1 MRTLATKQPGND
13 FAKQKKNGDKVRSRS
28 VSPLSTGMP
37 LLQHQCACGGGCPRC
52 QEKLG
57 IQTKLKISE
66 PGDKYEQEADRIAD
80 EVMRMPEPRQ
90 RETQPKSSLGISSS
104 SIVQRQVEGE
114 TQQEQ
119 LSRPS
124 PFCRQEGDRCI
135 DRGCSQFGRVCEPI
149 EPGTMKGCRCLPTS
163 LPTSQASILQ
173 RHGTKSPAE
182 HLLLQRACSGC
193 SREVKPEETEPISIM
208 TKGLDGG
215 SCDSV
220 PDDESMMGQED
231 DEELATTAMAKP
243 ATGSFNRSAHSLERL
258 LSHSRG
264 GGNPLSGT
272 VRSFMESR
280 FGRDLSVVRIH
291 TDRYAVRMAKALN
304 AEAFASGRDVY
315 FGEGRYSP
323 STTTGKR
330 LLAHELTHTIQQSGN
345 WSTGQEETV
354 HPYIQRFTLK
364 GFPPTEEA
372 AMNAAVPA
380 AIAKVKACSQLSWY
394 GKSEIPKAL
403 NFVRYDYVPDLGLCG
418 WTFPSSWYIKI
429 GQQAFDTS
437 RCCDLPSTLAHEAS
451 HTVWYTEGKARKM
464 ECNCFGC
471 SC

>member
-1 MRTLATKQPGND
+1 MRAIATKQPTND
-13 FAKQKKNGDKVRSRS
+13 SAKQKKSGDKGRSRS

-37 LLQHQCACGGGCPRC
+37 LLQRQCSCGGGCPRC
-52 QEKLG
+52 KKSP
-57 IQTKLKISE
+57 IQAKLKISE

-80 EVMRMPEPRQ
+80 EVMRMPEP
-90 RETQPKSSLGISSS
+90 G
-104 SIVQRQVEGE
+104 
-114 TQQEQ
+114 
-119 LSRPS
+119 
-124 PFCRQEGDRCI
+124 
-135 DRGCSQFGRVCEPI
+135 
-149 EPGTMKGCRCLPTS
+149 
-163 LPTSQASILQ
+163 LQ

-182 HLLLQRACSGC
+182 HLLLQRACSAC
-193 SREVKPEETEPISIM
+193 SREVKPEDTEAISIM

-231 DEELATTAMAKP
+231 DEELATTVMAKP
-243 ATGSFNRSAHSLERL
+243 ATGSLNGSAHSLERL
-258 LSHSRG
+258 LSQSRG

-291 TDRYAVRMAKALN
+291 TDRDAVRMAKALN

-354 HPYIQRFTLK
+354 HPYIQRFTLQD
-364 GFPPTEEA
+364 FPPAEAA

-380 AIAKVKACSQLSWY
+380 AIAKVKACSELSLY
-394 GKSEIPKAL
+394 GKSEIPAAL
-403 NFVRYDYVPDLGLCG
+403 DFVRYDYVPDLGLCG

-429 GQQAFDTS
+429 GKEAFDTS

-451 HTVWYTEGKARKM
+451 HTAFYTERKSRKM